1 MTNHFKKLIVE
12 NGSKLNPKQ
21 IDLMFDIVSLE
32 NKIIGMKL
40 LQTGKKGYSSHQA
53 DTLIFNEQIKLDE
66 LISETGQESLGRYF
80 NQI

>member
-1 MTNHFKKLIVE
+1 MTDQFKKLILE
-12 NGSKLNPKQ
+12 SGSKLSSKR

-40 LQTGKKGYSSHQA
+40 MQTGKKGYSSHRA

-66 LISETGQESLGRYF
+66 LFSELG
-80 NQI
+80 